1 VSSGC
6 GELSRQGAT
15 PREWGRISCSVYESF
30 RKIPRCA
37 TFLSSGPPSSPTFR
51 RRLAREPNLPSPTSG
66 GSVRTSRA
74 NGAAV
79 DGPPRRFSEPFL
91 RAIEASPAIAPP
103 ARVPLAAV
111 QRAKSAIV
119 ARLPRAWRK
128 VVAQRYPRSTLRRG
142 APSVAKSA
150 RPHDQYAPLSSRAG
164 LPGSSSGH
172 VSRPTPLTRSRP
184 AATPPPDP
192 RAMAMTPAPPRPSP
206 GLEIADPRRA
216 GTGAP
221 DRTSGGLRS

>member
-1 VSSGC
+1 MPSSATSLLPLFCLVNCQAQSAVVTDLVSSGWD
-6 GELSRQGAT
+6 ELSRQGAT

-79 DGPPRRFSEPFL
+79 DGPPRRFSEPILARDRGFAGNCAA
-91 RAIEASPAIAPP
+91 RSRP
-103 ARVPLAAV
+103 ARCGPAGKKRQCRPAAAGV
-111 QRAKSAIV
+111 AKSCRPAV
-119 ARLPRAWRK
+119 PTAHFSP
-128 VVAQRYPRSTLRRG
+128 S

-150 RPHDQYAPLSSRAG
+150 RPHHQYTPLSS
-164 LPGSSSGH
+164 SS
-172 VSRPTPLTRSRP
+172 
-184 AATPPPDP
+184 
-192 RAMAMTPAPPRPSP
+192 PAPVQGPNATHETRLHPRPLLALGQP
-206 GLEIADPRRA
+206 QRRRQIL
-216 GTGAP
+216 GQ
-221 DRTSGGLRS
+221 RR